1 MKRIRAWMLVP
12 GDSLLY
18 FGAMHRVVSVKD
30 TLNPA
35 TLEIRL
41 ALFTLETWKN
51 QIVTVSA
58 RSRPA

>member
-1 MKRIRAWMLVP
+1 MMRIRAWMLVP

-30 TLNPA
+30 TLNQA

-41 ALFTLETWKN
+41 ALFTLEVWKN